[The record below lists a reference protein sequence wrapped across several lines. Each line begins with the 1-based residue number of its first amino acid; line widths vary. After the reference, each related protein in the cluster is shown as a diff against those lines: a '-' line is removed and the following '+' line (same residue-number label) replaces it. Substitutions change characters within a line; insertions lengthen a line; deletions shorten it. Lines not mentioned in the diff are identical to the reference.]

1 MAKFLDKNQFYLTHR
16 QTASGMVRMIFVWNG
31 KDFVRKGLLTGAQA
45 MEFIKWAAKQGVSY
59 VAPKGLEVNE

>member
-1 MAKFLDKNQFYLTHR
+1 
-16 QTASGMVRMIFVWNG
+16 MIFVWNG